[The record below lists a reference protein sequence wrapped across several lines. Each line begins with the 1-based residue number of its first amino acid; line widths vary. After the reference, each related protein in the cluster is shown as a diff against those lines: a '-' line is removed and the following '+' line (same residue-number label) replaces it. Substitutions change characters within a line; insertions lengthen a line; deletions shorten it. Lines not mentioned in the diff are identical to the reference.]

1 MRDCTLFTQIYIS
14 NISLDFVLRNAI
26 NNLIGLN
33 DWDSVS
39 KLLIQGLDALDS
51 GQIYYGINLLK
62 LISENIDLEIFTQ
75 ALHMIG
81 IHLYL
86 IKIYPEAINHSLNVR
101 HDVIP
106 WAYAEAQNIIGIS
119 YRELGNTYLA
129 IQHWENVSH
138 ADSPSSYAKAQFNLG
153 LEFQKVG
160 ELELAAKHF
169 GNVREEDD
177 PEVYGPA
184 KTLYTAVNIFLE
196 GR

>member
-1 MRDCTLFTQIYIS
+1 MNEAMS
-14 NISLDFVLRNAI
+14 P
-26 NNLIGLN
+26 N
-33 DWDSVS
+33 DWDSAA
-39 KLLIQGLDALDS
+39 KLLVQGLDALDS
-51 GQIYYGINLLK
+51 GQTCYGIDILK
-62 LISENIDLEIFTQ
+62 LIPENVDIELFTQ
-75 ALHMIG
+75 AQYMIG
-81 IHLYL
+81 FHYYL
-86 IKIYPEAINHSLNVR
+86 LKIYPEAINHSLNVR

-153 LEFQKVG
+153 LEFQKLG